1 MNKFSKKILSLCL
14 LIAVLCTLTACSRED
29 PVHLA
34 LVVLHHSNAP
44 VPDMTHA
51 QGAITQVCENGGS
64 FHVIEGDG
72 NPYLFASYDL
82 EAPEGGVSAN
92 TREKDVK
99 KRLNKLIS
107 AAESCVPRTERAD
120 PLGALDMGGRALV
133 TADTGEKKLIVIGSG
148 LSDCWP
154 LDMSSQ
160 GVCVAQMDPA
170 LVVSSLET
178 AGAIPQNL
186 RGCRVVW
193 YGVGETCP
201 PQDALGPKDVQN
213 LKAVWT
219 AILEA
224 AGAQVEFPEDLSV
237 IRQPAEGLPMV
248 NTVAV
253 QPREEEAWV
262 LPTEVQ
268 ILEGSVAFGG
278 DSAKL
283 KNLDQVNE
291 TLAPLVETLKNNPQC
306 RLALFGGTARAGG
319 QDSCR
324 RFGQQRADAVREH
337 LISLGVQPEQVIA
350 LGIGWD
356 HHLHEQDLKN
366 DGTINE
372 DVAPRNRVVY
382 MVDAESPDALVLLA
396 QFG

>member
-1 MNKFSKKILSLCL
+1 
-14 LIAVLCTLTACSRED
+14 
-29 PVHLA
+29 
-34 LVVLHHSNAP
+34 
-44 VPDMTHA
+44 
-51 QGAITQVCENGGS
+51 
-64 FHVIEGDG
+64 
-72 NPYLFASYDL
+72 
-82 EAPEGGVSAN
+82 
-92 TREKDVK
+92 
-99 KRLNKLIS
+99 
-107 AAESCVPRTERAD
+107 
-120 PLGALDMGGRALV
+120 
-133 TADTGEKKLIVIGSG
+133 
-148 LSDCWP
+148 
-154 LDMSSQ
+154 
-160 GVCVAQMDPA
+160 
-170 LVVSSLET
+170 
-178 AGAIPQNL
+178 
-186 RGCRVVW
+186 
-193 YGVGETCP
+193 
-201 PQDALGPKDVQN
+201 
-213 LKAVWT
+213 
-219 AILEA
+219 
-224 AGAQVEFPEDLSV
+224 
-237 IRQPAEGLPMV
+237 MV

-306 RLALFGGTARAGG
+306 RLALFGGTARAGA